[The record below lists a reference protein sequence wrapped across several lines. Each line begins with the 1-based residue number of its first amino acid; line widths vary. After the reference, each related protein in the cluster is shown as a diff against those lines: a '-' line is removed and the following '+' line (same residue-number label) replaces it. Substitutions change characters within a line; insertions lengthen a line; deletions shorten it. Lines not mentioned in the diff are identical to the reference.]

1 MQNAEPRDRD
11 HADRAAAQESRQ
23 TPEGDGSPGLDATG
37 RQERGSGHSQGEER
51 DRRQGKGAQGHGG
64 AGRHRNS
71 AGRKEHT
78 RDRGGSGGGDGSW
91 RGARREGG
99 GHSGGEW
106 SRRGEHSGRGGRP
119 GGEWTRRGERSE
131 GRERKDGEGFGSR
144 PRAAGGEKGVRSGR
158 PADARRSG
166 EAAARGRSGFRGDR
180 RREDVEFSRP
190 GLAARADEPPTPE
203 EFDESLLPP
212 AVKAEL
218 KGLSRETAEKV
229 GAHLI
234 AAGELIDDNP
244 ELAYRHAEAAR
255 RRAARLPIVREAAAE
270 AAYAAG
276 EYAAALRE
284 FRALR
289 RMLGSV
295 DYLAVIADCE
305 RALGRPRAALEVI
318 HETDLGALSAAQ
330 RIEVLIVEAGARSDL
345 GQQEEA
351 IRLLE
356 NGIRTL
362 KGPRLALGRLRF
374 AYAEFLIAAGHL
386 ASAKEW
392 LEAVTKFDPDD
403 ELGATVRL
411 AELNEG

>member
-1 MQNAEPRDRD
+1 
-11 HADRAAAQESRQ
+11 
-23 TPEGDGSPGLDATG
+23 
-37 RQERGSGHSQGEER
+37 
-51 DRRQGKGAQGHGG
+51 
-64 AGRHRNS
+64 
-71 AGRKEHT
+71 
-78 RDRGGSGGGDGSW
+78 
-91 RGARREGG
+91 
-99 GHSGGEW
+99 W
-106 SRRGEHSGRGGRP
+106 SRSGERSGRRS
-119 GGEWTRRGERSE
+119 GERTHRGERPE
-131 GRERKDGEGFGSR
+131 GREPKDGEGFGSR
-144 PRAAGGEKGVRSGR
+144 PRAAGGEKGARSGR

-166 EAAARGRSGFRGDR
+166 EATARGRSGFRGDR
-180 RREDVEFSRP
+180 HREDVEYSRP

-203 EFDESLLPP
+203 DFDESLLPP